1 MSSTRAAV
9 LSVVIAAG
17 ASAADETRGAGW
29 RQTPVCMEG
38 RPDAQV
44 MAAPAAVSLIFRDIG
59 VKLDWRAHPR
69 LCAASEKGIVITFAE
84 AAPKALPRD
93 SLAYAMPYD
102 RRTIVVFLERI
113 KARRFPPLLT
123 YVLVHEIAHVLQG
136 IARHSE
142 VGIMRPTWR
151 ADDYTAMRHG
161 TFAFAKHDVDLIHL
175 GLDVW
180 TLSAAAK

>member
-1 MSSTRAAV
+1 MSSSGVAV
-9 LSVVIAAG
+9 LGVVIAVG
-17 ASAADETRGAGW
+17 ASADQTRGAGW
-29 RQTPVCMEG
+29 YQAPVCMEG

-44 MAAPAAVSLIFRDIG
+44 MAAPAAVSRIFRDIG
-59 VKLDWRAHPR
+59 VKLDWRGDPR
-69 LCAASEKGIVITFAE
+69 LCSASERAIVIRFAG
-84 AAPKALPRD
+84 AAPVGSRPD
-93 SLAYAMPYD
+93 ILAYALPYE
-102 RRTIVVFLERI
+102 RRTIVVFLDRV

-136 IARHSE
+136 VARHSE

-151 ADDYTAMRHG
+151 AGDYTEMRHG
-161 TFAFAKHDVDLIHL
+161 TFAFSEHDVDLIHL

>member
-1 MSSTRAAV
+1 MCSSRVAV
-9 LSVVIAAG
+9 LGVVIAAG
-17 ASAADETRGAGW
+17 ASADQTGGAGW
-29 RQTPVCMEG
+29 RQAPVCMEG

-44 MAAPAAVSLIFRDIG
+44 MAAPAAVSRIFRDIG
-59 VKLDWRAHPR
+59 VKLDWRGDPR
-69 LCAASEKGIVITFAE
+69 LCAASEKSIVITFAE
-84 AAPKALPRD
+84 APAGLRPD
-93 SLAYAMPYD
+93 SLAYALPYD
-102 RRTIVVFLERI
+102 RRTIVVFLDRV

-123 YVLVHEIAHVLQG
+123 YVLVHEIAHILQG

-151 ADDYTAMRHG
+151 AGDYTEMRHG
-161 TFAFAKHDVDLIHL
+161 TFAFAEHDVDLIHL